1 MRLTFTIAQR
11 ALITALLTAVLLSA
25 CNMPVQP
32 APQAGPAAAT
42 TLTPFHPAS
51 ASETDEAA
59 VAQWYFDTSL
69 PSAFVD
75 GITYEQE
82 IAEADSAD
90 AAQYV
95 LAVNGEG
102 EAVAHWVYALV
113 APFPTIAEEVSS
125 ADLKATWQGGSAG
138 PFAGTPLLISDNT
151 LQALS
156 ALWGAPATGAVQ
168 VAAADELLDIAWA
181 QQPSWAIVPFE
192 ALAPRWKVLA
202 VDGQASIWKSFDVDS
217 YALSLPI
224 TLAQSEELP
233 SAQEAGV
240 SLPAGNRDADKLT
253 TVLLTGVT
261 ALVRA
266 TAWEMER
273 KGISYPAE
281 DVGDVMREADITHIS
296 NEVPFAENCPPP
308 DPSQRT
314 LVFCSDASY
323 IELLETL
330 GTDVVELTGD
340 HFNDWTRAA
349 MEYTLEVYRQHGW
362 PYYGGGIDIHEAM
375 QPLRMENNGNLIAFV
390 GCNGKGGGYASATE
404 SYPGTWACDYDYM
417 DATIRQLADEGYTVI
432 VTFQHNEVYQYKPSD
447 TLVRDFGR
455 VAAAGASI
463 VSGSQAHQPHGVEF
477 YTPDTLITYGLGNM
491 FFDQIIFGY
500 DTSHGMMVRHVV
512 YDNRYIS
519 AEILPFVFVDYAKPR
534 WLTAEERA
542 EFLGIIFNNSIWQPR
557 APEGSSQ
564 P

>member
-11 ALITALLTAVLLSA
+11 AFIATLLLAVLLSA
-25 CNMPVQP
+25 CNLPVQALP
-32 APQAGPAAAT
+32 EGEQMAT
-42 TLTPFHPAS
+42 TLTPFHPQ
-51 ASETDEAA
+51 ASEQGENQP
-59 VAQWYFDTSL
+59 VAQWFFSLALPQAFLDGLTSEH
-69 PSAFVD
+69 AFTTI
-75 GITYEQE
+75 G
-82 IAEADSAD
+82 SAD
-90 AAQYV
+90 NAQYV
-95 LAVNGEG
+95 VTVAGEG
-102 EAVAHWVYALV
+102 EVVAEWVYAVV

-125 ADLKATWQGGSAG
+125 ATLQAAWQGDSTG
-138 PFAGTPLLISDNT
+138 PFAGAPLLMNEYT
-151 LQALS
+151 RQAFG
-156 ALWGAPATGAVQ
+156 ALWGEPGPGAVE
-168 VAAADELLDIAWA
+168 VVTADELVDTAWA

-192 ALAPRWKVLA
+192 ELTPRWKVLA
-202 VDGQASIWKSFDVDS
+202 VDGQSPIGKSFDSDS
-217 YALSLPI
+217 YALTLPI
-224 TLAQSEELP
+224 TIAHDAIWPAYQDVGMSFP
-233 SAQEAGV
+233 ASNREA
-240 SLPAGNRDADKLT
+240 NKLT

-308 DPSQRT
+308 DPGQRT

-362 PYYGGGIDIHEAM
+362 PYYGGGIDIDEAM
-375 QPLRMENNGNLIAFV
+375 QPLRMENNGNRIAFV

-404 SYPGTWACDYDYM
+404 SYPGTWACDYEYM
-417 DATIRQLADEGYTVI
+417 DATIRQLVDEGYTVI
-432 VTFQHNEVYQYKPSD
+432 VTFQHNEVYQYEPSD
-447 TLVRDFGR
+447 TLMRDFGR
-455 VAAAGASI
+455 VAEAGASI

-500 DTSHGMMVRHVV
+500 DTSHGMMVRHVI

-542 EFLGIIFNNSIWQPR
+542 EFLSIIFNNSIWQPR
-557 APEGSSQ
+557 APEGGLQ